1 MANVKSKSVWFCKE
15 CGNESPKWMG
25 KCPACGA
32 WNSMVEET
40 VVTGSSARKGRDIQ
54 MTLPGSGRKP
64 ISLAEI
70 DSTSE
75 ARISLNN
82 AELDRVLGGG
92 LVEGSLVLIGG
103 EPGIGKST
111 LSLQIPLRCP
121 NLKTLYVTGEESPKQ
136 VKLRA
141 ARIGGDDSGC
151 LIFSETLM
159 ENIIEEAGKVK
170 PDIMIVDSVQ
180 TMYSQYVESSP
191 GSVTQIKETA
201 SQLLRFS
208 KESGI
213 PVILIGHITKEGSI
227 AGPKILEHI
236 VDVVLQFEGDNR
248 GSYRLLRSIKNR
260 FGSTS
265 ELAVFEMTGTGLREV
280 SNPSEML
287 IPMHEEGLSGVAV
300 SAMLDGTRPF
310 LIEVQ
315 SLVSSA
321 VYGTPQRSAMGFDVR
336 RLNMLLA
343 VLEKRAGFK
352 LSVKDVFLNM
362 AGGLRVNDPACD
374 MAVICAVLSSNFDMP
389 IPQNICFAGEIGLS
403 GEIRPVAQTDR
414 RIMEA
419 ARLGFKK
426 IYISSF
432 SSIELPTNKE
442 AGSKDGDL
450 LKNIQII
457 QVGDV
462 PALCRS
468 LFSGN

>member
-1 MANVKSKSVWFCKE
+1 
-15 CGNESPKWMG
+15 
-25 KCPACGA
+25 
-32 WNSMVEET
+32 MVEET
-40 VVTGSSARKGRDIQ
+40 VATGKKSPVAAVSV
-54 MTLPGSGRKP
+54 PGSGHKP
-64 ISLAEI
+64 MPLSHI
-70 DSTSE
+70 DSSVE
-75 ARISLNN
+75 NRISLNN
-82 AELDRVLGGG
+82 GEVDRILGGG

-111 LSLQIPLRCP
+111 LSLQIPLQCA
-121 NLKTLYVTGEESPKQ
+121 NLKTLYVTGEESARQ

-141 ARIGGDDSGC
+141 ARIGGDDSNC
-151 LIFSETLM
+151 MIYSETLM
-159 ENIIEEAGKVK
+159 ENIIAEARTML
-170 PDIMIVDSVQ
+170 PDLMIVDSVQ
-180 TMYSQYVESSP
+180 TMYSQAVESSP

-201 SQLLRFS
+201 AMLLRFA
-208 KESGI
+208 KETGV

-248 GSYRLLRSIKNR
+248 VTYRLLRSIKNR

-265 ELAVFEMTGTGLREV
+265 ELAVFEMTGKGLREV

-315 SLVSSA
+315 ALVSSA
-321 VYGTPQRSAMGFDVR
+321 AYGTPQRSATGFDVR

-362 AGGLRVNDPACD
+362 AGGLKVSDPACD
-374 MAVICAVLSSNFDMP
+374 LAVVSAVLSSNFDFA
-389 IPQNICFAGEIGLS
+389 IPSDICFAGEVGLS

-414 RIMEA
+414 RVIEA

-426 IYISSF
+426 IYVSSY
-432 SSIELPTNKE
+432 SSLEGVTEQVAKSIEVVKV
-442 AGSKDGDL
+442 S
-450 LKNIQII
+450 
-457 QVGDV
+457 DV

-468 LFSGN
+468 LFKGN